1 MLGAATIPLMQ
12 ISLGYRLHSVKIAML
27 SQSLAASFIRIA
39 GGVTA
44 AYIIVTLLGVEGL
57 NKKVIIL
64 ASSMPAAVIT
74 FIMSHKYKVDSA
86 LVASTVAISTLISV
100 ITTPLVLLAGWI
112 EMDLINMNSSH
123 RRLS

>member
-1 MLGAATIPLMQ
+1 
-12 ISLGYRLHSVKIAML
+12 
-27 SQSLAASFIRIA
+27 
-39 GGVTA
+39 
-44 AYIIVTLLGVEGL
+44 YIIVTLLGIEGL

-100 ITTPLVLLAGWI
+100 ITTPLVLLWLMT
-112 EMDLINMNSSH
+112 MD
-123 RRLS
+123 